1 MRPKAGQMSNCESYL
16 MHGVYRRG
24 GGGGG
29 GGGGGNNNITITVY
43 CDCFVNSE
51 ELQIIVK
58 TDT

>member
-16 MHGVYRRG
+16 MHGVYRR
-24 GGGGG
+24 G

>member
-29 GGGGGNNNITITVY
+29 NNNITITVY

-51 ELQIIVK
+51 ELSTSEFDKPGIF
-58 TDT
+58 